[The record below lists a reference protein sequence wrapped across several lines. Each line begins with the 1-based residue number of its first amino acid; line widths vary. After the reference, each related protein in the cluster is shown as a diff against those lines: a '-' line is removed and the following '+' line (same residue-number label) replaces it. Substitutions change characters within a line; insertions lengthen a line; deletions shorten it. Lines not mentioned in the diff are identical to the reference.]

1 MQYVD
6 CSIHFIKHNDRNL
19 QTLAFRRA
27 NENKLK
33 ENWKKHIHILF
44 DGLIHIHAS
53 IAIHVVFVVYA
64 VRATLTVWVR
74 VWLLFL
80 LNTNIHT
87 YTFYL
92 LLACI
97 HEVLPVCV
105 NVCVAD
111 ILMAYSQ
118 FSALAVGMDSY
129 IYTHTRTHMPKYL
142 MNIHT
147 CLCLH
152 TFLWMYVY
160 TYIYVCLFIKFSNV
174 YICMYACFFC
184 FRSILAGIFFYTYTF
199 FFLSTNTY
207 IHSY

>member
-1 MQYVD
+1 MLIV
-6 CSIHFIKHNDRNL
+6 SFIFFNTTTAIS
-19 QTLAFRRA
+19 QTLAFRWA

-74 VWLLFL
+74 LWLLFL

-87 YTFYL
+87 YTFNL
-92 LLACI
+92 LLACV

-105 NVCVAD
+105 NVCVSD

-129 IYTHTRTHMPKYL
+129 IYTHTHVP
-142 MNIHT
+142 T
-147 CLCLH
+147 CLS
-152 TFLWMYVY
+152 
-160 TYIYVCLFIKFSNV
+160 IKW
-174 YICMYACFFC
+174 
-184 FRSILAGIFFYTYTF
+184 
-199 FFLSTNTY
+199 TY
-207 IHSY
+207 IHVYVCIHFFECTCIHTYMNAYLLSSQICTYVCMHVFSAFVVF